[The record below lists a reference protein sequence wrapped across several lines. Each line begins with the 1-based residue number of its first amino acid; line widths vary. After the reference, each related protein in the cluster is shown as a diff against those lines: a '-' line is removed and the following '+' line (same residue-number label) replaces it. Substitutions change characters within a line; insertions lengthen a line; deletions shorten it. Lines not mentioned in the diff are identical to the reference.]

1 MNGEFS
7 DYNILPRAC
16 ILLLSKVSGSFFSDL
31 RMGIEGSYVFTFEVG
46 KNTESGIEV
55 SDFTQTEN
63 RPDLG
68 QVSLLWDRIWEPT
81 VSLTPEARVNTLPTE

>member
-1 MNGEFS
+1 MCLVGR
-7 DYNILPRAC
+7 Y
-16 ILLLSKVSGSFFSDL
+16 FFS
-31 RMGIEGSYVFTFEVG
+31 FELG
-46 KNTESGIEV
+46 KNTESGIKV
-55 SDFTQTEN
+55 SDFTQIEH